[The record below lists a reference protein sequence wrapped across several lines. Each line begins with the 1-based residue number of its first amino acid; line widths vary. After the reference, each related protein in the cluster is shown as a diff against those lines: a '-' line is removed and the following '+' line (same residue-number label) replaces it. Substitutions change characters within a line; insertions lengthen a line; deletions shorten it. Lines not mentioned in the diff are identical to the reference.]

1 MSKTVKKLLTDVY
14 KDQFSGMTQAML
26 VDIRGIE
33 ANDNNALRGGLAEK
47 QIKITVVKNALAK
60 SAFAGTDLEPL
71 NEMIDGPSALVYGGE
86 SVVNVAREM
95 IDWAKKL
102 ENLELK
108 GAVLDGIVFGPEDIT
123 KLSKYPTR
131 DEAQAEVVQLLL
143 SPAKNLAGAIKSPG
157 SKIASILKTIE
168 EKLEAGETISKVA

>member
-1 MSKTVKKLLTDVY
+1 MSKPVKKLLTDVY
-14 KDQFSGMTQAML
+14 KDRFSDMTQAML

-33 ANDNNALRGGLAEK
+33 ANENNDLRSGLSQK

-71 NEMIDGPSALVYGGE
+71 NDMIDGPSALVYGGE

-102 ENLELK
+102 NNLELK
-108 GAVLDGIVFGPEDIT
+108 GAVLDGIVFGPEDID

-157 SKIASILKTIE
+157 STIASILKTIE
-168 EKLEAGETISKVA
+168 EKLEKGEAISKVA

>member
-71 NEMIDGPSALVYGGE
+71 NDMIDGPSALVYGGE

-168 EKLEAGETISKVA
+168 EKLEAGESISKVA

>member
-14 KDQFSGMTQAML
+14 MDQFSGMTQAML

-71 NEMIDGPSALVYGGE
+71 NDMIDGPSALVYGGE

-131 DEAQAEVVQLLL
+131 EEAQAEVVQLLL

-168 EKLEAGETISKVA
+168 EKLEAGESISKVA

>member
-1 MSKTVKKLLTDVY
+1 MSKPVKKLLTDVY
-14 KDQFSGMTQAML
+14 KDRFSDMTQAML

-33 ANDNNALRGGLAEK
+33 ANENNDLRSGLSQK

-71 NEMIDGPSALVYGGE
+71 NDMIDGPSALVYGGE

-102 ENLELK
+102 NNLELK
-108 GAVLDGIVFGPEDIT
+108 GAVLDGIVFGPEDID

-157 SKIASILKTIE
+157 STIASILKTIE
-168 EKLEAGETISKVA
+168 EKLENGEAISKVA